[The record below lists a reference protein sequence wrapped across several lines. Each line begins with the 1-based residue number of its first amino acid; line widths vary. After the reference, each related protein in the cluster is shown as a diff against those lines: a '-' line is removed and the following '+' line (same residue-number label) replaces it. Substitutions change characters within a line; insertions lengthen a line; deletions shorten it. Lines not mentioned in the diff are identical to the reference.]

1 MKLQK
6 SIIGIGVLLLS
17 LSSCDDFLDRMPD
30 DKKNE
35 VDVFTRYEQVDNLVT
50 DLYARAKFANRPLIF
65 MNHFGSAGLTDE
77 CTASSHEQAIPH
89 QFNIGNYGPSQGMP
103 NNSSCGQ
110 YWWDL
115 YNGIRR
121 ANIIL
126 EGVKKYNTPDNPKD
140 GREGDLERRL
150 GETLF
155 FRAYLHYLV
164 IRAYGEGVYMDH
176 VVVPGEDMAY
186 VKESFHS
193 MVEKICADADAAYEK
208 VDASYG
214 GEYFGREIGRAHV

>member
-89 QFNIGNYGPSQGMP
+89 QSTLEIM
-103 NNSSCGQ
+103 
-110 YWWDL
+110 DL
-115 YNGIRR
+115 HKVCQTTVV
-121 ANIIL
+121 AD
-126 EGVKKYNTPDNPKD
+126 NTGGTYIMVSD
-140 GREGDLERRL
+140 
-150 GETLF
+150 
-155 FRAYLHYLV
+155 
-164 IRAYGEGVYMDH
+164 
-176 VVVPGEDMAY
+176 VPI
-186 VKESFHS
+186 SFW
-193 MVEKICADADAAYEK
+193 K
-208 VDASYG
+208 V
-214 GEYFGREIGRAHV
+214 

>member
-1 MKLQK
+1 VTGIRSRESIILVSKLHINYLNLLKMKLQK

-126 EGVKKYNTPDNPKD
+126 EG
-140 GREGDLERRL
+140 
-150 GETLF
+150 
-155 FRAYLHYLV
+155 
-164 IRAYGEGVYMDH
+164 
-176 VVVPGEDMAY
+176 
-186 VKESFHS
+186 
-193 MVEKICADADAAYEK
+193 
-208 VDASYG
+208 
-214 GEYFGREIGRAHV
+214 

>member
-89 QFNIGNYGPSQGMP
+89 QFNIGN
-103 NNSSCGQ
+103 
-110 YWWDL
+110 
-115 YNGIRR
+115 
-121 ANIIL
+121 
-126 EGVKKYNTPDNPKD
+126 
-140 GREGDLERRL
+140 
-150 GETLF
+150 
-155 FRAYLHYLV
+155 
-164 IRAYGEGVYMDH
+164 
-176 VVVPGEDMAY
+176 
-186 VKESFHS
+186 
-193 MVEKICADADAAYEK
+193 
-208 VDASYG
+208 
-214 GEYFGREIGRAHV
+214 FGRCKKIQYSR

>member
-115 YNGIRR
+115 YNGI
-121 ANIIL
+121 
-126 EGVKKYNTPDNPKD
+126 
-140 GREGDLERRL
+140 
-150 GETLF
+150 
-155 FRAYLHYLV
+155 
-164 IRAYGEGVYMDH
+164 
-176 VVVPGEDMAY
+176 
-186 VKESFHS
+186 
-193 MVEKICADADAAYEK
+193 
-208 VDASYG
+208 
-214 GEYFGREIGRAHV
+214 

>member
-77 CTASSHEQAIPH
+77 CTAFQP
-89 QFNIGNYGPSQGMP
+89 
-103 NNSSCGQ
+103 
-110 YWWDL
+110 
-115 YNGIRR
+115 
-121 ANIIL
+121 
-126 EGVKKYNTPDNPKD
+126 
-140 GREGDLERRL
+140 
-150 GETLF
+150 
-155 FRAYLHYLV
+155 
-164 IRAYGEGVYMDH
+164 
-176 VVVPGEDMAY
+176 
-186 VKESFHS
+186 
-193 MVEKICADADAAYEK
+193 
-208 VDASYG
+208 
-214 GEYFGREIGRAHV
+214 